1 MTPIEFPVFI
11 NDDEFDRQ
19 EMGMPDKNLAESGVT
34 KPFIFFTVDAVAPY
48 ENYGSVF
55 TEVMANGEVFIT
67 SIPWDDV
74 ADVVVAISGQPEIY
88 TFNTNKYAK
97 Q

>member
-11 NDDEFDRQ
+11 NDDEFDRH
-19 EMGMPDKNLAESGVT
+19 EMGMPEKNLAESGVT
-34 KPFIFFTVDAVAPY
+34 QPIIFFTIDAIAPY
-48 ENYGSVF
+48 KNYGSVF
-55 TEVMANGEVFIT
+55 TEVMSNGESFIT
-67 SIPWDDV
+67 SIPWADV
-74 ADVVVAISGQPEIY
+74 ADVVAAITGQPEIY